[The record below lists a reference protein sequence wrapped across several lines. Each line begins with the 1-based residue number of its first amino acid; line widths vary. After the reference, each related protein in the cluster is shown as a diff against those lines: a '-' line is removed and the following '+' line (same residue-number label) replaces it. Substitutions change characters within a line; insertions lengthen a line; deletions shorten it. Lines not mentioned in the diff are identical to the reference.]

1 MKNGSIFGF
10 LFGMWILI
18 ILGGAILVI
27 LLGGFSL
34 SGYGDFD
41 YILTSYVK
49 GGIAI
54 FLVIVWI
61 AILYVMKNF
70 VFRKKFKFLN

>member
-1 MKNGSIFGF
+1 
-10 LFGMWILI
+10 MWILI
-18 ILGGAILVI
+18 ILGGAIVVI
-27 LLGGFSL
+27 VLGPISISGF
-34 SGYGDFD
+34 GDFD

-70 VFRKKFKFLN
+70 DFRKKFKFLN